1 MSASSREIAMR
12 LAAFLAALAAPAL
25 AAAAPAPA
33 TAPSRTL
40 VAAYDAGAITKRCDE
55 GLARAR
61 GLVAKMQARRGGA
74 GLLAEWNGL
83 QVAIEDVVNPIYL
96 MGSVHPDKAV
106 RDAADPCL
114 AKFTTLSTDIFQD
127 EKLYRRAKAVA
138 PANAIER
145 KMRKDLLE
153 GFEDAGVALPA
164 AKRGRAKEIF
174 DRLEDL
180 RQQYDRNVRDD
191 PTRVTMSP
199 ADVAG
204 MPVAWIAAQKKDAN
218 GNFVLGLD
226 YPAYVP
232 FMTNARSGQA
242 RERYYRAKLGEG
254 GPANLTLLEE
264 IFTLRKE
271 LAGLYG
277 LPDFASYVL
286 RRRMAKSPDEVRKF
300 LASVKTAVQDL
311 ERAEMEELRA
321 EKAKEIGAP
330 LEQTVLARWDVGY
343 IQEKVKRARYAVDQ
357 EALRRY
363 FPTGKAIDFALA
375 VSEALYGV
383 KFREAKVEAWHPDV
397 RYFDVLDAKSGA
409 FVSGFY
415 LDLYPREGKYGH
427 AAAFPIR
434 GASSLARRAP
444 LSALV
449 TNFNRQGLDHDELE
463 TLLHEFGH
471 VLHGV
476 LSKTV
481 YVSQAGTSTLQDFVE
496 APSQMFEEW
505 ARREQS
511 LALFAKV
518 CPECPR
524 LSRDQIAQL
533 DAARKYG
540 RGSRYARQWIYAAF
554 DMELS
559 TDPRPPL
566 EVWKALESQTP
577 LGHVEGTL
585 FPASF
590 SHIASS
596 YAAGYYGYMW
606 SEVMALDMLSAFK
619 DDLLDAKVGARYL
632 DSILSQGGQREPRDM
647 VKAFLGRDPSNEAF
661 FAEITG
667 RR

>member
-1 MSASSREIAMR
+1 MR
-12 LAAFLAALAAPAL
+12 LAASLLAALAAPL
-25 AAAAPAPA
+25 CLAAAPAA
-33 TAPSRTL
+33 APVRPL
-40 VAAYDAGAITKRCDE
+40 VEAYDAAAVTKRCDD

-61 GLVAKMQARRGGA
+61 GLVAKMEGKRGGT
-74 GLLAEWNGL
+74 GLLAEWNVL
-83 QVAIEDVVNPIYL
+83 QVAVEDAMNPIYL
-96 MGSVHPDKAV
+96 LGSVHPDKAV

-114 AKFTTLSTDIFQD
+114 SKFTTFGTDVFQS
-127 EKLYRRAKAVA
+127 EKLYRRAQAVR
-138 PANAIER
+138 PANAIDA
-145 KMRKDLLE
+145 KLKKDLLE
-153 GFEDAGVALPA
+153 GFEDTGVSLPPE
-164 AKRGRAKEIF
+164 KRKRAKEIF
-174 DRLEDL
+174 DRLEAL
-180 RQQYDRNVRDD
+180 RQDYDKNVRDD
-191 PTRVTMSP
+191 PTKVTMSP

-204 MPVAWIAAQKKDAN
+204 LPEAWIAAQKKDAN
-218 GNFVLGLD
+218 GNYVLGLD

-232 FMTNARSGQA
+232 FMSNARSGQA
-242 RERYYRAKLGEG
+242 RERFYRAKFNEG
-254 GPANLTLLEE
+254 GEANLKLLDE
-264 IFTLRKE
+264 IFALRKE

-286 RRRMAKSPDEVRKF
+286 RRRMAKTPADVQKF
-300 LASVKTAVQDL
+300 LASVKGAVQEL
-311 ERAEMEELRA
+311 EKKEIEELRL
-321 EKAKEIGAP
+321 EKAKDLGAP
-330 LEQTVLARWDVGY
+330 AGQAVLARWDLAY
-343 IQEKVKRARYAVDQ
+343 YQEKVKRERYSVDQ
-357 EALRRY
+357 EALRKY
-363 FPTGKAIDFALA
+363 FPTDKAIDYALA
-375 VSEALYGV
+375 VSGTLYGV
-383 KFREAKVEAWHPDV
+383 KFREVKVPVWHPDV
-397 RYFDVLDAKSGA
+397 RYFDVLDGKSGA

-434 GASSLARRAP
+434 GVSLAARRTP

-476 LSKTV
+476 LSKTT

-505 ARREQS
+505 ARREQP

-524 LSRDQIAQL
+524 LTKDEIARL
-533 DAARKYG
+533 DAARRYG
-540 RGSRYARQWIYAAF
+540 RGTRYARQWIYAAF

-559 TDPRPPL
+559 TNPRPAL

-577 LGHVEGTL
+577 LGHVEGTI

-606 SEVMALDMLSAFK
+606 SEVLALDMLSAFK
-619 DDLLDAKVGARYL
+619 GNLLDPKVGARYR
-632 DSILSQGGQREPRDM
+632 DTILSQGGQREPGDM
-647 VKAFLGRDPSNEAF
+647 VKSFLGRDPSSAAF

>member
-1 MSASSREIAMR
+1 MRIAA
-12 LAAFLAALAAPAL
+12 LFAALAAPVL

-33 TAPSRTL
+33 GPPARTL
-40 VAAYDAGAITKRCDE
+40 VETYDAAAITKRCDE
-55 GLARAR
+55 GLARTR
-61 GLVAKMQARRGGA
+61 GLIARMEARRGGA

-83 QVAIEDVVNPIYL
+83 QVAIEDAMNPIYL

-114 AKFTTLSTDIFQD
+114 AKFTTLSTDIFQN
-127 EKLYRRAKAVA
+127 EKLYRRVKGVA

-153 GFEDAGVALPA
+153 GFEDTGVALPA
-164 AKRGRAKEIF
+164 AKRKRAKEIF

-191 PTRVTMSP
+191 PTKVTVAP
-199 ADVAG
+199 ADAAG
-204 MPVAWIAAQKKDAN
+204 LPEAWIAAQKKDAI
-218 GNFVLGLD
+218 GNYVLGLD
-226 YPAYVP
+226 YPTVVP
-232 FMTNARSGQA
+232 FLANATSGQA
-242 RERYYRAKLGEG
+242 RERVYRAKFREGGEG
-254 GPANLTLLEE
+254 NLKLLEE
-264 IFTLRKE
+264 IFTLRQE

-286 RRRMAKSPDEVRKF
+286 RRRMAKSPAEVRKF
-300 LASVKTAVQDL
+300 LASVKAAVTEL
-311 ERAEMEELRA
+311 EKKEVEELRV
-321 EKAKEIGAP
+321 EKAKELGTP
-330 LEQTVLARWDVGY
+330 LAETVLARWDVSY
-343 IQEKVKRARYAVDQ
+343 LQEKVKRARYAVDQ

-363 FPTGKAIDFALA
+363 FPTDKAIDFALA
-375 VSEALYGV
+375 VSETLYGV
-383 KFREAKVEAWHPDV
+383 KFREARVTAWHPDV
-397 RYFDVLDAKSGA
+397 RYFDVLDGKTGA

-434 GASSLARRAP
+434 GASTLARRAP

-476 LSKTV
+476 LSRTV
-481 YVSQAGTSTLQDFVE
+481 YVAQAGTSTLQDFVE

-524 LSRDQIAQL
+524 LTKAQIAQL

-540 RGSRYARQWIYAAF
+540 RGSRYARQWIYAAY

-559 TDPRPPL
+559 TNPRPPL

-577 LGHVEGTL
+577 LGHVEGTM

-619 DDLLDAKVGARYL
+619 GDLLDAKVGARYL
-632 DSILSQGGQREPRDM
+632 DTILSQGGQREPRDM